1 MTDASL
7 SLSSFA
13 AWRTKS
19 VSLENVR
26 KDVIA
31 GLTVAAISLP
41 QSMAYALVAGVDPRF
56 GLYTAIVFTAVAG
69 IFGSSRHLVNG
80 PTGAVSLVTFSAL
93 AFIDPEAKLD
103 SYEALFLL
111 AVMIGIVQIVIGATR
126 LGDVTRY
133 ISESVVTGFI
143 AGAGFLT
150 VLGQIAGALGIS
162 AKGTGHQ
169 SVLTRLYLTLTQPG
183 HYNYKALTIA
193 LAAIAIAILGRRVL
207 RALRLPQ
214 IEMLVAVLGL
224 SALAYYLG
232 WSEAVPGAKPA
243 IPLIDAVPAALPSPH
258 VPQVK
263 AEWLY
268 PLSTSAL
275 SIGVLG
281 LLEAL
286 AIAKAVAHSSRQ
298 QLDYN
303 RQCLAEGIGNLVGG
317 FFRCMPGAGSLSR
330 TAINYQV
337 GAVSRLSS
345 LVTAL
350 AVALIVLLLGPL
362 AAYIPKSVLA
372 GLLIVASSRLI
383 DIKRI
388 RYTATASVADLAL
401 LVTTALTAVF
411 IGVEYA
417 ILIGS
422 SASIIWYLL
431 HASRLKTQELVVAP
445 EKVVRARIGSDPPSS
460 DITIYDIEGDLFFGS
475 APELHAFL
483 DRVKDDAVRRH
494 VKALVFRLKR
504 VRNPD
509 AVALE
514 VIDVFLREAQK
525 QGMLI
530 YLAGLRPEIRAALER
545 IGVLQRLGEEFIFP
559 EEEKDYSATLHAIR
573 AALTKVGDRA
583 QADEHSPSYY
593 LV

>member
-1 MTDASL
+1 VSFDSLRRDA
-7 SLSSFA
+7 
-13 AWRTKS
+13 
-19 VSLENVR
+19 
-26 KDVIA
+26 IA

-56 GLYTAIVFTAVAG
+56 GLYTAIVFTAAAG
-69 IFGSSRHLVNG
+69 LFGSSRHLVNG
-80 PTGAVSLVTFSAL
+80 PTGAVSLVTFGAL

-103 SYEALFLL
+103 SYEAMFLL
-111 AVMIGIVQIVIGATR
+111 AVMIGIVQIAIGATR

-150 VLGQIAGALGIS
+150 VLGQIAPALGLS
-162 AKGTGHQ
+162 TKGGGHQ

-183 HYNYKALTIA
+183 HYNIKALTIS
-193 LAAIAIAILGRRVL
+193 LAAIAIAILGRRLL

-224 SALAYYLG
+224 STLAYLLG
-232 WSEAVPGAKPA
+232 WSEAAPGVKPA

-268 PLSTSAL
+268 PLSSSAL

-286 AIAKAVAHSSRQ
+286 AIAKAVAHSSGQ

-303 RQCLAEGIGNLVGG
+303 RQCLAEGIGNLMGG

-330 TAINYQV
+330 TAINYQA

-345 LVTAL
+345 LITAL
-350 AVALIVLLLGPL
+350 AVAVIVLLLGPL
-362 AAYIPKSVLA
+362 AAFIPKSVLA

-383 DIKRI
+383 DLKRI
-388 RYTATASVADLAL
+388 RYTATASYADLAL
-401 LVTTALTAVF
+401 LVGTALSAVL

-422 SASIIWYLL
+422 SASIVWYLL
-431 HASRLKTQELVVAP
+431 HSSRLKTQELVVTP
-445 EKVVRARIGSDPPSS
+445 EKVVRARIESDPPAR
-460 DITIYDIEGDLFFGS
+460 DIAIYDIEGDLFFGS
-475 APELHAFL
+475 APELQAFL
-483 DRVKDDAVRRH
+483 QRAKDEALRH
-494 VKALVFRLKR
+494 RVKALVLRLKR
-504 VRNPD
+504 LRNPD

-514 VIDVFLREAQK
+514 VLDRFLQEAQK
-525 QGMLI
+525 EGVLV
-530 YLAGLRPEIRAALER
+530 YFAGVRPDVRTALER
-545 IGVLQRLGEEFIFP
+545 IGVGKRLGEEFIFP
-559 EEEKDYSATLHAIR
+559 EEATTYSATLNAIR
-573 AALTKVGDRA
+573 AALSRIGDHT
-583 QADEHSPSYY
+583 QAGGQAPSYY

>member
-1 MTDASL
+1 MTEISAPIPRL
-7 SLSSFA
+7 IAFP
-13 AWRTKS
+13 WKG
-19 VSLENVR
+19 VSLDNVR
-26 KDVIA
+26 KDLIA
-31 GLTVAAISLP
+31 GVTVAAISLP
-41 QSMAYALVAGVDPRF
+41 QSAAYALVAGVDPRF

-69 IFGSSRHLVNG
+69 LLGSSRHLVNG

-103 SYEALFLL
+103 SYEAMFLL
-111 AVMIGIVQIVIGATR
+111 AVMIGMVQIFIGATR

-150 VLGQIAGALGIS
+150 VLGQIASALGIS

-183 HYNYKALTIA
+183 HYNYKALAISV
-193 LAAIAIAILGRRVL
+193 AAIIIAIFGRRLL
-207 RALRLPQ
+207 RAWRLPQ
-214 IEMLVAVLGL
+214 VEMLFAVIVL
-224 SALAYYLG
+224 SGIAYLLG
-232 WSEAVPGAKPA
+232 WSDAAPGVKPA
-243 IPLIDAVPAALPSPH
+243 IPLIEAIPAALPSLH

-263 AEWLY
+263 SEWLY
-268 PLSTSAL
+268 PLSTSAAT
-275 SIGVLG
+275 IGVLG

-298 QLDYN
+298 TLDYN

-345 LVTAL
+345 IVTA
-350 AVALIVLLLGPL
+350 VVVGIIVLLLGPL

-388 RYTATASVADLAL
+388 RYTAIASYADLAL
-401 LVTTALTAVF
+401 LLGTALVAVF

-431 HASRLKTQELVVAP
+431 HASRLKTQELIVAP
-445 EKVVRARIGSDPPSS
+445 EKVVRARISSDPAPKEVA
-460 DITIYDIEGDLFFGS
+460 IYDIEGDLFFGS
-475 APELHAFL
+475 APDLHAFL
-483 DRVKDDAVRRH
+483 DRAKDNALKAN
-494 VKALVFRLKR
+494 VKALVLRLKR

-514 VIDVFLREAQK
+514 VLDVFLHDAQK
-525 QGMLI
+525 EGLTVF
-530 YLAGLRPEIRAALER
+530 LAGLRPEIRTALER
-545 IGVLQRLGEEFIFP
+545 MGITQRLGAPFIFP

-573 AALTKVGDRA
+573 AAYSRLDVPRSGKS
-583 QADEHSPSYY
+583 QAPAYY

>member
-7 SLSSFA
+7 PFTRLTPLWLRGISS
-13 AWRTKS
+13 
-19 VSLENVR
+19 ENIR
-26 KDVIA
+26 KDLIA
-31 GLTVAAISLP
+31 GMTVAAISLP

-56 GLYTAIVFTAVAG
+56 GLYTAIIFTTVAG

-93 AFIDPEAKLD
+93 AFFDPEAKLD
-103 SYEALFLL
+103 SYEGMFML
-111 AVMIGIVQIVIGATR
+111 AVMIGMVQIFIGATR

-133 ISESVVTGFI
+133 ISKSVVTGFI

-150 VLGQIAGALGIS
+150 ALGQIASALGVKS
-162 AKGTGHQ
+162 MGTGHQ
-169 SVLTRLYLTLTQPG
+169 SVLARLYVTLAQPG

-193 LAAIAIAILGRRVL
+193 AAAIVIAIFGRRLL
-207 RALRLPQ
+207 RAWRLPQ
-214 IEMLVAVLGL
+214 VEMLFAVIAL
-224 SALAYYLG
+224 SALAYWLG
-232 WSEAVPGAKPA
+232 WSEIAPGVKPA
-243 IPLIDAVPAALPSPH
+243 IPLIEAVPAALPSLH
-258 VPQVK
+258 VPQIK
-263 AEWLY
+263 PEWLY
-268 PLSTSAL
+268 PLSSSAL
-275 SIGVLG
+275 TIGVLG

-286 AIAKAVAHSSRQ
+286 AIAKSVAHSTRQ
-298 QLDYN
+298 ELDYN

-317 FFRCMPGAGSLSR
+317 FFRCMPGAGSLTR

-345 LVTAL
+345 VVTAMV
-350 AVALIVLLLGPL
+350 VAIIVLLLGPL

-372 GLLIVASSRLI
+372 GLLIVASTRLI

-388 RYTATASVADLAL
+388 RYTATASYADLAL
-401 LVTTALTAVF
+401 LVGTALSAVF

-445 EKVVRARIGSDPPSS
+445 EKVVRARIGSDAPSK
-460 DITIYDIEGDLFFGS
+460 DVAIYDIEGDLFFGS
-475 APELHAFL
+475 APELRVFL
-483 DRVKDDAVRRH
+483 EQAKDKASRTG
-494 VKALVFRLKR
+494 VKALVLRLKR

-514 VIDVFLREAQK
+514 VLDVFLAEAQRE
-525 QGMLI
+525 GLLVF
-530 YLAGLRPEIRAALER
+530 LAGLRPEIRTALER
-545 IGVLQRLGEEFIFP
+545 IGIAQRFGEVFIFP
-559 EEEKDYSATLHAIR
+559 EEEKDYSATLSAIR
-573 AALTKVGDRA
+573 AAYDRLGVERRDDSHA
-583 QADEHSPSYY
+583 PTYY
-593 LV
+593 LI